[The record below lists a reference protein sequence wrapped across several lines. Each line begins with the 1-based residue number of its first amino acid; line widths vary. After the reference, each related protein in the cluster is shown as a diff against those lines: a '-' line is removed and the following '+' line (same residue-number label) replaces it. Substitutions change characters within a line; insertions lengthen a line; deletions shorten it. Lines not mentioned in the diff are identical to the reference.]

1 MTTTPIT
8 VTGNLAYDPELRYT
22 QQGKPVT
29 NLTVMTSRRVQQGD
43 EWVDADTT
51 PWRVTAWDQMAE
63 NVAEA
68 LRKGDPVIVVGF
80 PAEKSWEKDGQTYR
94 RIEVTARN
102 IGYDLRN
109 RALPTLEGD
118 GGGQSTQ
125 SVPVA
130 PSTVPPLRDEDVP
143 F

>member
-1 MTTTPIT
+1 MSSTPIT
-8 VTGNLAYDPELRYT
+8 ITGNLAFDPELRYT
-22 QQGKPVT
+22 GQGKPVT
-29 NLTVMTSRRVQQGD
+29 NITVMSSRRVQQGD
-43 EWVDADTT
+43 KWVDADTT
-51 PWRVTAWDQMAE
+51 AWRVTAWDTMAE

-68 LRKGDPVIVVGF
+68 LRKGDPVVVVGF
-80 PAEKSWEKDGQTYR
+80 PAEKSWEKDGQTFR

-118 GGGQSTQ
+118 GGGQPSH
-125 SVPVA
+125 PAPAVA
-130 PSTVPPLRDEDVP
+130 PPLRDEDVP